1 MCGGAA
7 ICPYHLR
14 MKLVDATRM
23 IATGR
28 DVAAATLVS
37 VGGSVPRRVEARLLV
52 SSDGETVGSVSF
64 GCVEA
69 DVAAHAE
76 QVMKTGSPRLVSYG
90 IDDEDAFGL
99 GLTCGG
105 TMEVFVEAWNDLSNE
120 LDGLP
125 GEDFVGAMATVIDG
139 PWVGAHGLFD
149 SEGTLRS
156 GGITPELTAELGSE
170 VRAVVASERARIAA
184 VGSWRVYLE
193 PVMSAPRLLIYGA
206 GHTAQALTAAAS
218 AVGFHVIV
226 ADPRPSLADSDR
238 YGEAVEL
245 MVGWPADVVP
255 RVAPD
260 DRTYAICLAHN
271 PEVEDSLL
279 PMLLTSP
286 ACYIGVLGSRR
297 THATRVERLIE
308 AGITEDQVG
317 RLHGPVGLSIGA
329 ATPEEIAVSIIAEIV
344 AVRRDH
350 AVAPH

>member
-1 MCGGAA
+1 MA
-7 ICPYHLR
+7 
-14 MKLVDATRM
+14 
-23 IATGR
+23 ATGR

-139 PWVGAHGLFD
+139 PSVGRSWPLRFRRHAPIGRDHAGVDRGVGLGSPGSRCLGASPHCRGRFRTCLSRACDVGA
-149 SEGTLRS
+149 
-156 GGITPELTAELGSE
+156 
-170 VRAVVASERARIAA
+170 
-184 VGSWRVYLE
+184 
-193 PVMSAPRLLIYGA
+193 
-206 GHTAQALTAAAS
+206 AAADLRRGTHRAGTHRGGGGHRIPRRS
-218 AVGFHVIV
+218 WPIH
-226 ADPRPSLADSDR
+226 RPSLADSDR
-238 YGEAVEL
+238 YGR
-245 MVGWPADVVP
+245 G
-255 RVAPD
+255 RRI
-260 DRTYAICLAHN
+260 DRRMARGRGPSSRSGRSDLRRSVSPTTRKSRTTCCRCC
-271 PEVEDSLL
+271 S
-279 PMLLTSP
+279 TSP
-286 ACYIGVLGSRR
+286 TCYIGVLGSRR
-297 THATRVERLIE
+297 THATRVERLVE
-308 AGITEDQVG
+308 AGITEDQVR

-350 AVAPH
+350 AVARALMSPKVLEFDRRFAVR